1 MKKAFSLLSVMMIL
15 VLCFSMASCSIG
27 GTPTFENTP
36 SGFQFQ
42 LSEAVMDIE
51 QRFLLDKEV
60 DGFVPG
66 ASIKVSVS
74 GFQSLSYFN
83 ASVTL
88 VWHYEYLNNDGDY
101 VEGSTSVTVDLDATG
116 SGTLDEKVE
125 FDGHRNVKD
134 VELDLL
140 FKGKA
145 VKK

>member
-27 GTPTFENTP
+27 APTFENTP

-66 ASIKVSVS
+66 AAIKVSVS
-74 GFQSLSYFN
+74 GFHTLSYFN

-88 VWHYEYLNNDGDY
+88 TWEYEYLDNDGNY
-101 VEGSTSVTVDLDATG
+101 VDGSTSVTVDLDATG
-116 SGTLDEKVE
+116 SGSLDEVVE
-125 FDGHRNVKD
+125 FHGRRNIKD
-134 VELDLL
+134 IELDLK
-140 FKGKA
+140 FHGFA

>member
-1 MKKAFSLLSVMMIL
+1 MKKAFSLLSIVLLL
-15 VLCFSMASCSIG
+15 VLCFSMTSCSIG
-27 GTPTFENTP
+27 APTFENTP

-66 ASIKVSVS
+66 AAIKVSIS
-74 GFQSLSYFN
+74 GFSTLSYFN

-88 VWHYEYLNNDGDY
+88 IWHYEYLDNDGDY

-116 SGTLDEKVE
+116 SGSLDEVVE
-125 FDGHRNVKD
+125 FDGHRNIKD
-134 VELDLL
+134 VELDLV
-140 FKGKA
+140 FKGFA

>member
-1 MKKAFSLLSVMMIL
+1 MKKAFSLLSIVLLL
-15 VLCFSMASCSIG
+15 VLCFSMTSCSIG
-27 GTPTFENTP
+27 APTFENTP

-66 ASIKVSVS
+66 AAIKVSIS
-74 GFQSLSYFN
+74 GFSTLSYFN

-88 VWHYEYLNNDGDY
+88 IWHYEYLDNDGDY

-116 SGTLDEKVE
+116 SGSLDEVVE
-125 FDGHRNVKD
+125 FDGRRNIKD
-134 VELDLL
+134 VELDLV
-140 FKGKA
+140 FKGFA